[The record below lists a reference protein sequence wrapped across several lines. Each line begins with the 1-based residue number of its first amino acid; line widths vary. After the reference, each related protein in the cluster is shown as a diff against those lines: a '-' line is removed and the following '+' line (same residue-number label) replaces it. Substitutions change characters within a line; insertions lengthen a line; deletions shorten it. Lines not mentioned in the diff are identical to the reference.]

1 MERQRNI
8 HQVKKHNK
16 FPTNQTKEEE
26 IGTLPEKIVQ
36 NNDSKNDP
44 KS

>member
-1 MERQRNI
+1 MPTTP
-8 HQVKKHNK
+8 NK
-16 FPTNQTKEEE
+16 RGGDRESTRKT
-26 IGTLPEKIVQ
+26 IQ